1 MKIRSLLALVGL
13 AISFALPTIAQQ
25 TNTPDPQLRERLI
38 TRIKAHTDALDKN
51 DAAAVA
57 ANFTE
62 DAVNVEQDGP
72 TFGREAI
79 EKLWADRF
87 QKVHFS
93 NNLVTVD
100 QDSPHMIGS
109 DGKQMWATGGWSATV
124 QGQNFGPTQ
133 IKGFWSVIREG
144 DDWKIRMLTSNVTPA
159 PAATTAATQET
170 TTVDPE
176 VRQQVEA
183 VHTKFV
189 EAQNKGDAAAIA
201 DLFTQDAIQVW
212 YGLSEGGLASGQ
224 QAIEKRYRATFAAP
238 TPLDSKIIQMF
249 PVGSDICA
257 IMEYK
262 IPTWKGHVITLF
274 GREADDWKIRMA
286 YSN

>member
-1 MKIRSLLALVGL
+1 MKIRLLFALVGL
-13 AISFALPTIAQQ
+13 AISFAVPTIAQQ

-100 QDSPHMIGS
+100 EDSPHIIGT
-109 DGKQMWATGGWSATV
+109 DGKQMWATGGWSATI

-133 IKGFWSVIREG
+133 IKGYWSVIREG

-170 TTVDPE
+170 NTVDPE
-176 VRQQVEA
+176 VRQQIEA
-183 VHTKFV
+183 VHMKFV

-201 DLFTQDAIQVW
+201 ALFTQDAVQMW

-238 TPLDSKIIQMF
+238 APLDSKIIQMF

-257 IMEYK
+257 ISEYK
-262 IPTWKGHVITLF
+262 VPTWKGHVVTIF
-274 GREADDWKIRMA
+274 GRDADSWKIRMA

>member
-1 MKIRSLLALVGL
+1 MKIRLLTLVGL
-13 AISFALPTIAQQ
+13 AISFAVPTIAQQ

-100 QDSPHMIGS
+100 EDSPHIIGT
-109 DGKQMWATGGWSATV
+109 DGKQMWATGGWSATI

-170 TTVDPE
+170 NTVDPE
-176 VRQQVEA
+176 VRHQIEA
-183 VHTKFV
+183 VHMKFV

-201 DLFTQDAIQVW
+201 ALFTQDAVQVCQGW
-212 YGLSEGGLASGQ
+212 PGGAEASGQ

-238 TPLDSKIIQMF
+238 TPLDSKIIQMY
-249 PVGSDICA
+249 PIGNDICV
-257 IMEYK
+257 ITEYK
-262 IPTWKGHVITLF
+262 VPIWKGHAVTIY
-274 GREADDWKIRMA
+274 GREADAWKIRMA

>member
-1 MKIRSLLALVGL
+1 MKIRLLTLVGL
-13 AISFALPTIAQQ
+13 AISFAVPTIAQQ

-100 QDSPHMIGS
+100 EDSPHIIS
-109 DGKQMWATGGWSATV
+109 TDGKQMWATGAWSATI

-170 TTVDPE
+170 NTVDPE

-201 DLFTQDAIQVW
+201 DLFTQDAVQVW

-238 TPLDSKIIQMF
+238 APLDSKIIQMF

-257 IMEYK
+257 ISEYK
-262 IPTWKGHVITLF
+262 VPTWKGHVVTIF
-274 GREADDWKIRMA
+274 GRDADSWKILMA
-286 YSN
+286 FSN

>member
-1 MKIRSLLALVGL
+1 MSVRLVLTLAGL
-13 AISFALPTIAQQ
+13 AIGSALPTFAQK
-25 TNTPDPQLRERLI
+25 TNMPDPQLRERLI

-62 DAVNVEQDGP
+62 DAVNVEQEGP

-87 QKVHFS
+87 QKAHFS

-100 QDSPHMIGS
+100 QDSPHVIGS
-109 DGKQMWATGGWSATV
+109 DGKQMWATGGWSATI

-159 PAATTAATQET
+159 PAAATAATQET

-201 DLFTQDAIQVW
+201 ALFTQDAVQVW
-212 YGLSEGGLASGQ
+212 YGLSLGGLASGQ
-224 QAIEKRYRATFAAP
+224 EAIEKRYRATFSAP
-238 TPLDSKIIQMF
+238 TALDSKIIQMYQIGNDLC
-249 PVGSDICA
+249 VIT
-257 IMEYK
+257 EYK
-262 IPTWKGHVITLF
+262 IPMWKGHAVTIY
-274 GREADDWKIRMA
+274 GRDADTWKIRMA

>member
-1 MKIRSLLALVGL
+1 MKLRLLSVLVVL
-13 AISFALPTIAQQ
+13 AIGFAVPALAQE
-25 TNTPDPQLRERLI
+25 N
-38 TRIKAHTDALDKN
+38 
-51 DAAAVA
+51 
-57 ANFTE
+57 
-62 DAVNVEQDGP
+62 
-72 TFGREAI
+72 
-79 EKLWADRF
+79 
-87 QKVHFS
+87 
-93 NNLVTVD
+93 
-100 QDSPHMIGS
+100 
-109 DGKQMWATGGWSATV
+109 
-124 QGQNFGPTQ
+124 
-133 IKGFWSVIREG
+133 
-144 DDWKIRMLTSNVTPA
+144 
-159 PAATTAATQET
+159 
-170 TTVDPE
+170 TVDPE
-176 VRQQVEA
+176 VRQQIEA
-183 VHTKFV
+183 VHMKFV

-201 DLFTQDAIQVW
+201 ALFTQDAIQVW

>member
-1 MKIRSLLALVGL
+1 M
-13 AISFALPTIAQQ
+13 
-25 TNTPDPQLRERLI
+25 
-38 TRIKAHTDALDKN
+38 
-51 DAAAVA
+51 
-57 ANFTE
+57 
-62 DAVNVEQDGP
+62 
-72 TFGREAI
+72 
-79 EKLWADRF
+79 
-87 QKVHFS
+87 
-93 NNLVTVD
+93 
-100 QDSPHMIGS
+100 
-109 DGKQMWATGGWSATV
+109 
-124 QGQNFGPTQ
+124 
-133 IKGFWSVIREG
+133 IREG